1 MKLYNK
7 FIFLLVLLLILI
19 FLNLITGSVNVPL
32 RAFLSFGNEGLYDK
46 ILVDIRFPRIISGL
60 VAGAALSV
68 SGLLMQNYFR
78 NPVAGP
84 FILGI
89 SSGASLGV
97 ALVIMGGIQIS
108 AWTGISFFAGKFY
121 LIISAIAGALVVL
134 LALLS
139 VSARIKDSNTLLI
152 LGLMFGSL
160 SAAFISMLEF
170 YSGQT
175 ALKQYVLWT
184 MGSLQGLEYEELFY
198 LIGCTLPI
206 YYLLLRKSA
215 LIDSL
220 LLGVKYSSS
229 IGVDQ
234 RKLRSFILL
243 STAVLAGSITAFCGP
258 ISFIGI
264 AVPHIARMIFKTYQT
279 KILIPACILIGM
291 NFLLLCSWFG
301 QYWGEGSI
309 LPINILTALLGA
321 PFVIYIVM
329 TKRSI

>member
-7 FIFLLVLLLILI
+7 FILLLLLLLILI
-19 FLNLITGSVNVPL
+19 FLNLITGSVTVPL
-32 RAFLSFGNEGLYDK
+32 NAFFALGNNDLYHK
-46 ILVDIRFPRIISGL
+46 ILVDIRFPKILSGII
-60 VAGAALSV
+60 AGAALSV

-97 ALVIMGGIQIS
+97 ALVIMAGIQIGV
-108 AWTGISFFAGKFY
+108 WTGITIFALKFY
-121 LIISAIAGALVVL
+121 LIVSAIVGALFVL

-139 VSARIKDSNTLLI
+139 VSAKIKDSNTLLI

-170 YSGQT
+170 YSGQA

-184 MGSLQGLEYEELFY
+184 MGSLQGLEYEELLY
-198 LIGCTLPI
+198 LTICNFPI
-206 YYLLLRKSA
+206 CLLLIRKSA
-215 LIDSL
+215 SIDSL

-234 RKLRSFILL
+234 SKLRLLILL
-243 STAVLAGSITAFCGP
+243 STAILAGSITACCGP

-264 AVPHIARMIFKTYQT
+264 AVPHIARMIFKTYQS
-279 KILIPACILIGM
+279 KILIPACMLIGM

-301 QYWGEGSI
+301 QFWGEGTS
-309 LPINILTALLGA
+309 LPINILTALIGA

-329 TKRSI
+329 TKRTI